1 MSCLFTRTD
10 NSVNQYIKLFSL
22 CTTVDGSGLIMTEDG
37 NLNKEGEA
45 IDKLDSEQSVDK
57 EKPARN
63 PGNTSIL
70 N

>member
-1 MSCLFTRTD
+1 
-10 NSVNQYIKLFSL
+10 
-22 CTTVDGSGLIMTEDG
+22 MTEDG

-70 N
+70 NRLSLVLNIVSPTGNS

>member
-1 MSCLFTRTD
+1 
-10 NSVNQYIKLFSL
+10 
-22 CTTVDGSGLIMTEDG
+22 MTEDG

-63 PGNTSIL
+63 PGTL
-70 N
+70 VF

>member
-1 MSCLFTRTD
+1 
-10 NSVNQYIKLFSL
+10 
-22 CTTVDGSGLIMTEDG
+22 MTEDG

-63 PGNTSIL
+63 PGKASISYRVS
-70 N
+70 